1 MLKAILLIPLLSFAL
16 SKDTQLEYGVKTKFS
31 PSNNNFKFSYNG
43 EEDVLLV
50 YIEYNGLDLE
60 YEHKENSNYILQM
73 TINTPGEGFFVFA
86 SNGLNEITLNYEEAT
101 NKNGGT
107 IWINPLK
114 NILNVDLS
122 KKYSKNIFLLQE
134 VYFEEREV
142 SPLTYAINNASK
154 TVQFKFEFEK
164 TIKVPY
170 EGTFEV
176 SNPFIVCHEQECQ
189 NKVTSFEFQKGESY
203 LIKINIQNVTN
214 TKDENIYYAIPKFS
228 FADINY
234 EDSKLLKFNFWII
247 VLLYFLFLG

>member
-43 EEDVLLV
+43 EEDELLV

-60 YEHKENSNYILQM
+60 YQHKENSNFRLSR
-73 TINTPGEGFFVFA
+73 TINTPGEAFFVTA
-86 SNGLNEITLNYEEAT
+86 DNGLNEITFNYEEAT

-122 KKYSKNIFLLQE
+122 KKYSKNIFLLDE
-134 VYFEEREV
+134 VYYEEKEV
-142 SPLTYAINNASK
+142 SPLTFAINNASK

-170 EGTFEV
+170 EGTYEV
-176 SNPFIVCHEQECQ
+176 SNPFIVCHEQECK
-189 NKVTSFEFQKGESY
+189 NEVISFEFKKGESY
-203 LIKINIQNVTN
+203 LIKINIQKVTN
-214 TKDENIYYAIPKFS
+214 PKDEDEKYYAIPKFS

-247 VLLYFLFLG
+247 VLFYFLF